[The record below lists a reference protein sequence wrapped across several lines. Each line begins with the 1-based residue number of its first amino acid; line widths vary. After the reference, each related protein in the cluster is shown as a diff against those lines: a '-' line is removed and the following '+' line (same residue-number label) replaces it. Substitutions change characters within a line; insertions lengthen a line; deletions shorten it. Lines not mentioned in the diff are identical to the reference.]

1 LLGWALAHQQ
11 AEGFGGFYMKRITLV
26 AFVFV
31 AILGLGF
38 ALTAQQT
45 AAQDEMMTH
54 ICDSTLITLLYIAE
68 YDYGFESMMDL
79 STFDKGQYTP
89 LFDAMMM
96 EDEDGMMEMTE
107 EPMMEEEMMT
117 EEPMIEEGMTMLMVG
132 NIEGEDPACAELRA
146 ELNTFFYDT
155 LTMMEDDG
163 M

>member
-1 LLGWALAHQQ
+1 
-11 AEGFGGFYMKRITLV
+11 MKRITLV

-96 EDEDGMMEMTE
+96 EDEDDGMMEMTE

-117 EEPMIEEGMTMLMVG
+117 EEPMMEGMMLPIG

-146 ELNTFFYDT
+146 ELDAFFYEGFNAM
-155 LTMMEDDG
+155 MMEEDG